1 MKERRT
7 RDDPAGR
14 RRDCVGDR
22 NRQPTGDAI
31 PPRAARPAVMNVLSA
46 PVFRLGLRALARGRD
61 SLEFGFNEVAQGSVL
76 LIGNRLEPCFQ
87 VGIDQDIQVS
97 LGHVALI

>member
-1 MKERRT
+1 
-7 RDDPAGR
+7 
-14 RRDCVGDR
+14 
-22 NRQPTGDAI
+22 
-31 PPRAARPAVMNVLSA
+31 VLSA
-46 PVFRLGLRALARGRD
+46 PVFPFGSSSLFRGHHA
-61 SLEFGFNEVAQGSVL
+61 LEFGFNEVAQGSVL